1 MELSIF
7 AQLAAVLAVAAGV
20 SVIMRL
26 LRQPLIIGYIISGII
41 CGPAAL
47 NLLHDAAAFESFSQI
62 GIALLLFIVGLGLN
76 VGVIKR
82 TGKPVWQF
90 CLKYAIGRFGRLY
103 GWKLFGLNTQEAGLL
118 ALGSLFSS
126 TIVVI
131 KHLVDSREQDRLY
144 AQVAIGVLLME
155 DLAPRYLWYS

>member
-1 MELSIF
+1 MVVTPQHNRYNTRHGTEYLCPTGGRASGGR
-7 AQLAAVLAVAAGV
+7 GV
-20 SVIMRL
+20 SIIMRL

-82 TGKPVWQF
+82 TGKPV
-90 CLKYAIGRFGRLY
+90 LAIL
-103 GWKLFGLNTQEAGLL
+103 
-118 ALGSLFSS
+118 S
-126 TIVVI
+126 
-131 KHLVDSREQDRLY
+131 
-144 AQVAIGVLLME
+144 
-155 DLAPRYLWYS
+155 